1 MRTSI
6 TWINDYLDPPADIT
20 EQASILT
27 IAGFPDEGVI
37 EAPNGEASQEVEMT
51 SNRGDCLCH
60 LGLAREIAVISGRS
74 LKEPHFEAKA
84 TGPDASS
91 LISVH
96 NHEPDLCPL
105 YTARVIRGV
114 RVGPSP
120 EWLKTRIEAIGLVP
134 RNNLV
139 DATNFVL
146 FEYGQPT
153 HVFDLSKLKGST
165 MNVRRAR
172 AGETMLPIGEGTTEL
187 KLRESDLVIADEE
200 RPVALA
206 GVKGGEETAVDDDT
220 VDIVLEAAT
229 FEPVTVRNT
238 SRHHQVS
245 SDSSY
250 RFERGVHPA
259 EVANAAERL
268 AALILQIAGGEL
280 CDGACADGKA
290 IPENISVS
298 MRPHRC
304 RAIMGIDISDE
315 RIEELLHRL
324 ELTPQRHGDR
334 IHCTIPPRRLDLER
348 EVDLIEEIART
359 HGLDKLPINENIT
372 IRAVQPQPVEEG
384 LRAIRTTLVGLG
396 FIEMVTHTLVSRAAA
411 TGFTSEGR
419 STLEVDDER
428 AGAEPVLRPGMIP
441 SLLRVARHN
450 HDNGET
456 EVQLFETAAIFD
468 RTQNEHRERRVLG
481 LLCDPPPQ
489 EATAQAAFGRAR
501 AAAERVL
508 HVAGTPEVRITPA
521 DIPWLN
527 PGAKIMSGKSEIGF
541 IGVVD
546 PSLASGAGHTQP
558 VAAAEIELAPNGI
571 SSQLDVWPPESH
583 ARELPSFPP
592 IDRDLSVVVSE
603 DINWEMIE
611 TAIRTSG
618 PELLDSVE
626 YLTTFRGAKVGENLK
641 SVTFRLRFRD
651 DQRTLRHEEVDP
663 QIETVRN
670 AIRSTINGEVR
681 G

>member
-37 EAPNGEASQEVEMT
+37 EAPNGESSQEVEMT

-60 LGLAREIAVISGRS
+60 VGLAREIAVISGRN
-74 LKEPHFEAKA
+74 LKEPHFELQAN
-84 TGPDASS
+84 GPEASS

-120 EWLKTRIEAIGLVP
+120 DWLKTRIEAIGLVP

-153 HVFDLSKLKGST
+153 HVFDLAKLKGST

-172 AGETMLPIGEGTTEL
+172 AGETLLPIGEGTTEL
-187 KLRESDLVIADEE
+187 KLREDDLVIADEE

-206 GVKGGEETAVDDDT
+206 GVKGGEETAVDDTT

-229 FEPVTVRNT
+229 FEPVTVRNAA
-238 SRHHQVS
+238 RHHQVS

-259 EVANAAERL
+259 EISKSAERL
-268 AALILQIAGGEL
+268 AALIVQIAGGEL
-280 CDGACADGKA
+280 CEGVCADGKA
-290 IPENISVS
+290 IPKNISVS
-298 MRPHRC
+298 MRPNRC

-315 RIEELLHRL
+315 RIQELLERL
-324 ELTPQRHGDR
+324 ELKPERQGDR

-348 EVDLIEEIART
+348 EADLIEEIART
-359 HGLDKLPINENIT
+359 HGLDKLPINDTIT

-419 STLEVDDER
+419 TTLEVDDER

-450 HDNGET
+450 HDNGEA

-468 RTQNEHRERRVLG
+468 RTDEGHRERRVLG
-481 LLCDPPPQ
+481 LCCDPPSEDQ
-489 EATAQAAFGRAR
+489 TAQAAFGRAR
-501 AAAERVL
+501 AAVERIL
-508 HVAGTPEVRITPA
+508 HVAGTPDVRITPA

-527 PGAKIMSGKSEIGF
+527 PGAKVCSGSSEIGF

-546 PSLASGAGHTQP
+546 SSLAHNAGHSQP
-558 VAAAEIELAPNGI
+558 VAAAEIEISPDGI
-571 SSQLDVWPPESH
+571 AAQLDVWPPESH
-583 ARELPSFPP
+583 ARELPSFPA

-603 DINWEMIE
+603 AINWEMIE
-611 TAIRTSG
+611 STIRNAR

-626 YLTTFRGAKVGENLK
+626 YLTTFRGAKVGENMK

-651 DQRTLRHEEVDP
+651 EHRTLRHEEVDP
-663 QIETVRN
+663 QIEVVQN
-670 AIRSTINGEVR
+670 AIRNTIDGEVR

>member
-6 TWINDYLDPPADIT
+6 TWINDYLDPPADIS

-37 EAPNGEASQEVEMT
+37 EAPNGESSQEVGMT

-60 LGLAREIAVISGRS
+60 VGLAREIAVISGRT
-74 LKEPHFEAKA
+74 LKEPHFEVHA
-84 TGPDASS
+84 TGPEASS

-120 EWLKTRIEAIGLVP
+120 DWLKTRIEAIGLVP

-153 HVFDLSKLKGST
+153 HVFDLAKLKGST
-165 MNVRRAR
+165 MNVRKAR
-172 AGETMLPIGEGTTEL
+172 AGETLLPIGEGTTEL
-187 KLRESDLVIADEE
+187 KLREHDLVIADEE

-206 GVKGGEETAVDDDT
+206 GVKGGEETAVDNDT

-229 FEPVTVRNT
+229 FEPVTVRNAA
-238 SRHHQVS
+238 RHHQVS

-259 EVANAAERL
+259 EVGHAAERL
-268 AALILQIAGGEL
+268 AALIIQLAGGEL
-280 CDGACADGKA
+280 CEGACADGKA
-290 IPENISVS
+290 IPENISAS
-298 MRPHRC
+298 MRPNRC
-304 RAIMGIDISDE
+304 RSIMGIDISDE
-315 RIEELLHRL
+315 RIEELLERL
-324 ELTPQRHGDR
+324 ELKPERKGDR
-334 IHCTIPPRRLDLER
+334 FHCTIPPRRLDLER
-348 EVDLIEEIART
+348 EADLIEEIART
-359 HGLDKLPINENIT
+359 HGLEKLPINDTIT

-384 LRAIRTTLVGLG
+384 LRAIRTSLVGLG

-411 TGFTSEGR
+411 QGFTNNGR
-419 STLEVDDER
+419 LTLEVDDER

-450 HDNGET
+450 HDNGESD
-456 EVQLFETAAIFD
+456 VQLFETAAIFD
-468 RTQNEHRERRVLG
+468 RTDKEHRERRVLG
-481 LLCDPPPQ
+481 IYSDPPP
-489 EATAQAAFGRAR
+489 EELTAQAAFGRAR
-501 AAAERVL
+501 AAVERIL
-508 HVAGTPEVRITPA
+508 HVAGTPDVRITPA
-521 DIPWLN
+521 EIPWLN
-527 PGAKIMSGKSEIGF
+527 PGAKITSGDSEIGF
-541 IGVVD
+541 VGVVE
-546 PSLASGAGHTQP
+546 PSLAHNAGHSQP
-558 VAAAEIELAPNGI
+558 VAAAEIEISPDGIAP
-571 SSQLDVWPPESH
+571 QLDVWPPESH
-583 ARELPSFPP
+583 AKELPSFPP
-592 IDRDLSVVVSE
+592 INRDLSVIVSE
-603 DINWEMIE
+603 HTSWEMIE
-611 TAIRTSG
+611 TTIRKSG

-651 DQRTLRHEEVDP
+651 EHRTLRHEEVDP
-663 QIETVRN
+663 QIKIVQD
-670 AIRSTINGEVR
+670 AIRTTIDGEVR